1 MVAIDT
7 NILVRY
13 YTDDVSTL
21 TAQAEKIIDQAT
33 LRSLFLDRLVVA
45 ELTYVLKK
53 LYKFNKVDIVEILHS
68 LLADTRFVIGDIDVA
83 RETIA
88 LFEQEKPLS
97 FEDCWLLA
105 LMRQHKVSNVIT
117 FDQQLK
123 KRL

>member
-13 YTDDVSTL
+13 YTDDAPAL
-21 TAQAEKIIDQAT
+21 TDQAQKIIDHAAP
-33 LRSLFLDRLVVA
+33 RSLFLDRLVIA

-53 LYKFNKVDIVEILHS
+53 LYKFNKVDIVDILHS
-68 LLADTRFVIGDIDVA
+68 LLADARFVFGDRDLA
-83 RETIA
+83 NETIT

-105 LMRQHKVSNVIT
+105 LKRQHKVTNVVT
-117 FDQQLK
+117 FDQQLN

>member
-33 LRSLFLDRLVVA
+33 LRSLFLDRLVIA

-53 LYKFNKVDIVEILHS
+53 IYKFDKVDVVNILYS
-68 LLADTRFVIGDIDVA
+68 LLADARFVFGDRDLA
-83 RETIA
+83 SETIK
-88 LFEQEKPLS
+88 LFGKENPLS

-105 LMRQHKVSNVIT
+105 LVQQHKVSNVVT

>member
-13 YTDDVSTL
+13 YTDDAPAL
-21 TAQAEKIIDQAT
+21 TDKAQKIIDQAAP
-33 LRSLFLDRLVVA
+33 RSLFLDRLVIA

-53 LYKFNKVDIVEILHS
+53 LYKFNKGDIANILQS
-68 LLADTRFVIGDIDVA
+68 LLADARFVFGDRDLTS
-83 RETIA
+83 ETIA

-105 LMRQHKVSNVIT
+105 LKRQHKVTNVVT
-117 FDQQLK
+117 FDQQLN